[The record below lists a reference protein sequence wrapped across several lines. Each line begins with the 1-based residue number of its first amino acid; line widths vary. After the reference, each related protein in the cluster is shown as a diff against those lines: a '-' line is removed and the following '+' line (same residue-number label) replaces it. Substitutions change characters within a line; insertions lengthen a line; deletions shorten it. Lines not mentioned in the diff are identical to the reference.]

1 VGIPLCLDDRGRW
14 RPGRR
19 YHYLDGAYA
28 ESLDR
33 AGALAVYLPAR
44 PDVEPLLDCLDG
56 LLVPG
61 GDDLPPPRP
70 LAEGIE
76 LDLVPDDQLAFDRAL
91 VSGALERELPV
102 LGICYG
108 MQLLALA
115 CGGALHYHLP
125 TDLPDAQEHKLPEPH
140 GRHGLRVAPRSRLAA
155 LVGVAPGPVNSLH
168 HQGIASTGGL
178 EACGWADDEIIE
190 AIEGTS
196 EAFLLGVQWHPEK
209 LPGDASDR
217 LFAGF
222 VSACAAKR

>member
-115 CGGALHYHLP
+115 CGGALPRTSP
-125 TDLPDAQEHKLPEPH
+125 T
-140 GRHGLRVAPRSRLAA
+140 RRSTSCRS
-155 LVGVAPGPVNSLH
+155 P
-168 HQGIASTGGL
+168 TGAT
-178 EACGWADDEIIE
+178 ACGSRPA
-190 AIEGTS
+190 
-196 EAFLLGVQWHPEK
+196 P
-209 LPGDASDR
+209 ASPPS
-217 LFAGF
+217 
-222 VSACAAKR
+222 SASPPAP